1 MAIKAFSGGISQQPL
16 PDFLLTDIQDGDF
29 LQFEESVKAFI
40 NIRNINVPTDLSDL
54 TDNTSLLSGGGADL
68 TNYYTKT
75 ETNALIP
82 TNVSVFTNNVPYL
95 TSADLPDTSNFLI
108 ESQVVALLDS
118 YATEEW
124 VQEQIAQAEL
134 DGEGVDLSVYIT
146 QSELTT
152 QLNALPN
159 AFSGDYN
166 DLTNKPDLSNFV
178 TQADINA
185 SLPDLSSYVTN
196 SSLTTTLADYYTKTQ
211 VDALIPTPFSGDYDD
226 LTNTPTIP
234 TVPTNVSE
242 FTNDSGYVT
251 QSDIDASLPDLSP
264 YALTVD
270 VPSPPDLTN
279 YALKSELPSLTGYA
293 TTAYVDSR
301 HQTLSISGNILS
313 ISNGNNVDLSGISGG
328 GGGGGGA
335 TSLGQLTDV
344 SNVTPTTGHVLKY
357 NGTTWEPATDN
368 TSAGGGISNVV
379 EDTTPQLGG
388 DLDAQAFD
396 ITTTGKILYSNVY
409 STEGDLP
416 SASTYHGMF
425 AHVHSTGAGYFAHGG
440 NWIKLANHSDIGSS
454 ATSLGELTDVS
465 NATPTTGYVLKWS
478 GTQWEPSADNTSGA
492 GGSNADTLDSQDGTY
507 YLDYN
512 NFTNTPTLFDGA
524 YGSLTGAPTIP
535 ADISDLTDTTNLLS
549 GASYNDAAVDTH
561 LNTSTATTGQ
571 VLSWDGTDYDW
582 VTQSGGGSVDLTGY
596 ATQTFVNQQIAN
608 ASVAGIADLDDLNDV
623 AIGSLPTVADSEE
636 FYLLEY
642 NPVNSLWESKDFGN
656 IFATQAYV
664 TATVA
669 TALTDGD
676 VNLDGYATEQYVE
689 QKIDELPTNFSGNYS
704 DLANRPILFSG
715 DYNDLS
721 NTPAG
726 NADLSLQ
733 LVGQQ
738 LQLINIEPDPD
749 TVVSTVDLSALGS
762 ALAQNI
768 DYSQLDNLPSLFSGD
783 YSDLV
788 NRPQLFSGNYADLTN
803 KPYIPSIAGLST
815 EAYVDNRW
823 AEPEITGDRVYT
835 DDIEYRATTSIVV
848 KPSTEVCARHDNYV
862 MCVETAN
869 STETEALLVGGDRIA
884 IEQDSTIMYEA
895 QIIGTNASEKF
906 GVRIKG
912 IADDTSGTLSLIG
925 SPSREILTENV
936 SAWTAD
942 VAVDTVNNS
951 LKITVVGSDATDVHW
966 TIFVECNVVKR

>member
-40 NIRNINVPTDLSDL
+40 NIRNINIPSDISDL
-54 TDNTSLLSGGGADL
+54 TDNTALLSGGGNIDL

-75 ETNALIP
+75 ETNAL
-82 TNVSVFTNNVPYL
+82 NVSVFNNDVPYL

-108 ESQVVALLDS
+108 ESQVVALLDP

-134 DGEGVDLSVYIT
+134 DGENVDLSVYIT

-152 QLNALPN
+152 QLNALPQ

-178 TQADINA
+178 TQADIDA
-185 SLPDLSSYVTN
+185 SLPDLSNYVTN
-196 SSLTTTLADYYTKTQ
+196 TSLAASFADYYTKAQ
-211 VDALIPTPFSGDYDD
+211 VDGLIPTPFSGDYDD

-234 TVPTNVSE
+234 EIPTDVST
-242 FTNDSGYVT
+242 FTNDAGYVT
-251 QSDIDASLPDLSP
+251 QADIDASQPDLSP

-270 VPSPPDLTN
+270 VPQPPDLTN
-279 YALKSELPSLTGYA
+279 YALKAEIPSLTGYA

-301 HQTLSISGNILS
+301 HQSLSLNGNILS

-328 GGGGGGA
+328 GGGGGGGA
-335 TSLGQLTDV
+335 TALGQLTDV
-344 SNVTPTTGHVLKY
+344 SPN
-357 NGTTWEPATDN
+357 
-368 TSAGGGISNVV
+368 
-379 EDTTPQLGG
+379 
-388 DLDAQAFD
+388 
-396 ITTTGKILYSNVY
+396 
-409 STEGDLP
+409 
-416 SASTYHGMF
+416 
-425 AHVHSTGAGYFAHGG
+425 
-440 NWIKLANHSDIGSS
+440 
-454 ATSLGELTDVS
+454 
-465 NATPTTGYVLKWS
+465 TPTTGYVLKWN
-478 GTQWEPSADNTSGA
+478 GTLWEPAADNTSGG

-507 YLDYN
+507 YVDYN
-512 NFTNTPTLFDGA
+512 NFTNTPT
-524 YGSLTGAPTIP
+524 IP
-535 ADISDLTDTTNLLS
+535 SDVSDLTDTTNLLS
-549 GASYNDAAVDTH
+549 GATYNDAAVDTH
-561 LNTSTATTGQ
+561 LNTGTATIGE
-571 VLSWDGTDYDW
+571 VLSWNGTDYNW
-582 VTQSGGGSVDLTGY
+582 VPQSGGGGGSVDLTGY
-596 ATQTFVNQQIAN
+596 ATETYVNQQIAN

-623 AIGSLPTVADSEE
+623 AIGSLPTVADAEE

-642 NPVNSLWESKDFGN
+642 NPVNQLWESKDFGN

-676 VNLDGYATEQYVE
+676 VNLDGYATEQFVE
-689 QKIDELPTNFSGNYS
+689 QKITEMGDHFSGDYQ
-704 DLANRPILFSG
+704 DLTNTPILFSG
-715 DYNDLS
+715 DYNDLA
-721 NTPAG
+721 NKPAG

-749 TVVSTVDLSALGS
+749 TVVSSVDLSSLGTALS
-762 ALAQNI
+762 QNI
-768 DYSQLDNLPSLFSGD
+768 DYTQLDNLPT
-783 YSDLV
+783 
-788 NRPQLFSGNYADLTN
+788 LFSGNYQDLTNRPNLFSGNYNDLSN
-803 KPYIPSIAGLST
+803 KPYIPSIAGLAT

-835 DDIEYRATTSIVV
+835 DDIEYQATTSIVA

-862 MCVETAN
+862 MCLETTD
-869 STETEALLVGGDRIA
+869 STETEALLVSGDRIV

-895 QIIGTNASEKF
+895 HIIGSNASEKF

-912 IADDTSGTLSLIG
+912 IADDTGGTLSLIG
-925 SPSREILTENV
+925 SPSREILTENI

-951 LKITVVGSDATDVHW
+951 LKLTVVGSDATDVNW
-966 TIFVECNVVKR
+966 TLFVEVNVVKR